1 MMELLTNILTGE
13 FSNILLRF
21 VLCSAVIFF
30 LIDRLYYPK
39 SKRRD
44 FYFTFMLIS
53 VAIFFLVYFMMGM
66 DRGKATM
73 GVGLGLFGIFSI
85 MRYRTDAMPVREMTY
100 LFIIVCLSVVHAMAD
115 ESGKDAQVV
124 LLDMGKLV
132 VIDAIVLLFTFIC
145 EKRLKMQSTKLI
157 QYDRIE
163 LIKPDRREELKADL
177 EERLGIDI
185 IRIEVGGVDFL
196 RDTAVLRVTYKGNRQ
211 NDVDKQFQ
219 VRKSQWRDAFLF

>member
-1 MMELLTNILTGE
+1 MELINEILIGE

-21 VLCSAVIFF
+21 VLCASVIFL

-53 VAIFFLVYFMMGM
+53 VVIFFLVYFMMGM

-73 GVGLGLFGIFSI
+73 GVGLGLFGIFS
-85 MRYRTDAMPVREMTY
+85 

-115 ESGKDAQVV
+115 ETGLSAKQV
-124 LLDMGKLV
+124 LLDYGKLV
-132 VIDAIVLLFTFIC
+132 VIDIIVLLFTFVC
-145 EKRLKMQSTKLI
+145 ELRLKMQSTKLI

-163 LIKPDRREELKADL
+163 LIKPEKREELKADL
-177 EERLGIDI
+177 EQRLGLDI
-185 IRIEVGGVDFL
+185 VRIEVGGVDFL
-196 RDTAVLRVTYKGNRQ
+196 RDSAVLRITYKGKGHN
-211 NDVDKQFQ
+211 NVDKMYEIK
-219 VRKSQWRDAFLF
+219 KSQWQNTFMF